1 MDLPWQIPTALP
13 WDLPMELLPPL
24 CCSATS
30 SPKFPWRKKPGC
42 SLSKRSVPRTPDGAS
57 WMRDPHRRPSYAV
70 GASTSQRKAGPGGAA
85 GGTGHAEPRLPP
97 PPLGTPPHPQH
108 HQHRGLCPGRPQ
120 GVRRGAQRP
129 ERPGRVP
136 RAARVPTLPHHLP
149 GPPPLQH
156 LQLSPSLPCRTI
168 YRVVYRQRH
177 RQLPEPTASCCPGWS
192 RANGHTLGCNR
203 ALCWEPC
210 QNGGSCAFP
219 GRCSC
224 PPGWTGRACQTD
236 VDECASQ
243 SHGCSQLCINTAGS
257 FHCACRDGFSL
268 AADGKGCQPLLPAA
282 GTDTSS
288 QAGPS
293 SEMKEEMEDLRSRVE
308 ALEQKLQLVLA
319 PFHNLMPPEDVGADP
334 ISRLS
339 HSLQQLDRIDSLSEQ
354 ISFLEE
360 RLETCSCK
368 NEL

>member
-1 MDLPWQIPTALP
+1 MRSLGC
-13 WDLPMELLPPL
+13 LLWGL
-24 CCSATS
+24 LLILSTTS
-30 SPKFPWRKKPGC
+30 TEGFA
-42 SLSKRSVPRTPDGAS
+42 RTG
-57 WMRDPHRRPSYAV
+57 RRVCA
-70 GASTSQRKAGPGGAA
+70 AGPPSRLSAR
-85 GGTGHAEPRLPP
+85 AESHVQPVYQPYL
-97 PPLGTPPHPQH
+97 TT
-108 HQHRGLCPGRPQ
+108 CPGHRLCS
-120 GVRRGAQRP
+120 
-129 ERPGRVP
+129 
-136 RAARVPTLPHHLP
+136 TY
-149 GPPPLQH
+149 
-156 LQLSPSLPCRTI
+156 RTI
-168 YRVVYRQRH
+168 YRVAYRQRA

-192 RANGHTLGCNR
+192 RANGHALGCNR

-224 PPGWTGRACQTD
+224 PPGWTGPACQTD

-268 AADGKGCQPLLPAA
+268 AADDKGCQPLGPAP

-288 QAGPS
+288 QAAPS
-293 SEMKEEMEDLRSRVE
+293 SEMKEEMKDLRSRVE

-334 ISRLS
+334 VSRLS

-360 RLETCSCK
+360 RLETCKCLGK
-368 NEL
+368 A

>member
-1 MDLPWQIPTALP
+1 MRSLSCLLWGLLLILSTASTEGFAP
-13 WDLPMELLPPL
+13 AGRRV
-24 CCSATS
+24 CSATA
-30 SPKFPWRKKPGC
+30 
-42 SLSKRSVPRTPDGAS
+42 TPSAHTES
-57 WMRDPHRRPSYAV
+57 HVQPVYQPYL
-70 GASTSQRKAGPGGAA
+70 T
-85 GGTGHAEPRLPP
+85 T
-97 PPLGTPPHPQH
+97 
-108 HQHRGLCPGRPQ
+108 CPG
-120 GVRRGAQRP
+120 QRLCS
-129 ERPGRVP
+129 
-136 RAARVPTLPHHLP
+136 TY
-149 GPPPLQH
+149 
-156 LQLSPSLPCRTI
+156 RTI
-168 YRVVYRQRH
+168 YRVAYRQRF
-177 RQLPEPTASCCPGWS
+177 RQLPQPMASCCPGWS

-203 ALCWEPC
+203 
-210 QNGGSCAFP
+210 
-219 GRCSC
+219 
-224 PPGWTGRACQTD
+224 D

-257 FHCACRDGFSL
+257 FQCACQDGFSL
-268 AADGKGCQPLLPAA
+268 AADAKGCQPLVPAP

-288 QAGPS
+288 QAGAS
-293 SEMKEEMEDLRSRVE
+293 SEMKEEMKDLRSRVE

>member
-1 MDLPWQIPTALP
+1 MRSLGCFLWGLLLILSTTSTEGFAQAGSGRAVTPGVLSRRVCAHAESHVQPVYQPYLTTCQGHRLCSTYRGGSWGPP
-13 WDLPMELLPPL
+13 ELLGDAVLVFPL
-24 CCSATS
+24 T
-30 SPKFPWRKKPGC
+30 
-42 SLSKRSVPRTPDGAS
+42 
-57 WMRDPHRRPSYAV
+57 
-70 GASTSQRKAGPGGAA
+70 
-85 GGTGHAEPRLPP
+85 
-97 PPLGTPPHPQH
+97 
-108 HQHRGLCPGRPQ
+108 
-120 GVRRGAQRP
+120 
-129 ERPGRVP
+129 
-136 RAARVPTLPHHLP
+136 
-149 GPPPLQH
+149 
-156 LQLSPSLPCRTI
+156 
-168 YRVVYRQRH
+168 
-177 RQLPEPTASCCPGWS
+177 
-192 RANGHTLGCNR
+192 

-257 FHCACRDGFSL
+257 FHCACQDGFSL
-268 AADGKGCQPLLPAA
+268 AADNKGCQPLLPAP

-293 SEMKEEMEDLRSRVE
+293 SEMKEEMTDLRSRVE

-360 RLETCSCK
+360 RLETCKCL
-368 NEL
+368 EEA